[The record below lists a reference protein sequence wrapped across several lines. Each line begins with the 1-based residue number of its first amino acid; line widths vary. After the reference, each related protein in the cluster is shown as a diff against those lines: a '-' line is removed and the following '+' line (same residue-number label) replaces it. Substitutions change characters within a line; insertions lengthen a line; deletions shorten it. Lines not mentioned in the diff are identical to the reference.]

1 MVHEIKILPAFFEAV
16 IRGEKNFEI
25 RNNKDKG
32 YQKGDTITLIEQRA
46 ESPIPTGRGQMIEVK
61 YVSNY
66 SQPENQV
73 VFGFSLIGDVIE
85 IDKLFKRQQ

>member
-46 ESPIPTGRGQMIEVK
+46 EAHIPTGRGQMVEVT

-66 SQPENQV
+66 NQPENQI

-85 IDKLFKRQQ
+85 IEKLFKRQ